1 MGPVQRQNMDG
12 GDFDTPDR
20 RHEAMLDRLEAL
32 STESADSRE
41 NPVDLSESDRSQI
54 EEWIAYIP

>member
-1 MGPVQRQNMDG
+1 MDG

-41 NPVDLSESDRSQI
+41 NPADLSESDRSQI